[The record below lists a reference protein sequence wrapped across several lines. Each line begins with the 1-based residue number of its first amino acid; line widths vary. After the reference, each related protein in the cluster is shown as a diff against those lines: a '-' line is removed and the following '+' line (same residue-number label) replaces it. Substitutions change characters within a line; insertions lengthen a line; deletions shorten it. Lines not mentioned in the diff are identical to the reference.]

1 MFRLSAWF
9 NLVLAFSNQSLET
22 SSTSTSALIEGL
34 SMILRDSCGNMDMVA
49 IPSFGSFI
57 PEKEDE
63 RVSID
68 LETGKRMLYPP
79 QINLK
84 FKPSAILRKRFNE

>member
-1 MFRLSAWF
+1 MENKELINTLSKKLSRD
-9 NLVLAFSNQSLET
+9 NKDV
-22 SSTSTSALIEGL
+22 SALIEGL

>member
-1 MFRLSAWF
+1 MENKELINTLSKKLSRD
-9 NLVLAFSNQSLET
+9 NKDV
-22 SSTSTSALIEGL
+22 SALIEGL

-68 LETGKRMLYPP
+68 LETEKRMLYPP

>member
-1 MFRLSAWF
+1 MENKELINTLSKKLSRD
-9 NLVLAFSNQSLET
+9 NKDV
-22 SSTSTSALIEGL
+22 SALIEGL

-49 IPSFGSFI
+49 IPGFGSFI

-84 FKPSAILRKRFNE
+84 FKPSAILRKRFTE